1 MGRRLTLEEVQARQS
16 FSRMGWALAAQM
28 GSMLATQVVLTLA
41 AMLLCTEVTGQPVFL
56 WAVTA
61 LSAYGVGFP
70 VFCLV
75 LRGTPAP
82 ARPAPRPMGPLELL
96 KMLAGALC
104 ALYLTNFLT
113 LQIIQALGYLLGTTP
128 VNPVEQTTEYPLVL
142 NLVLGCLIAPVCEE
156 LMFRRMLLERLRPWG
171 EGFAV
176 VASALCFG
184 LFHGNLSQFFYSTAV
199 GIVLGIAAVRSGS
212 LWQCMLLHA
221 ALNAVSVGLMPLMEM
236 LGSTGELV
244 VAGVVMFSILVGGFC
259 LRSLYRHLQFQ
270 PARPDLPAE
279 GRWGLFLGS
288 PGMIGFC
295 LLWGMLSATYLIQG

>member
-1 MGRRLTLEEVQARQS
+1 MGRRLTVEEERGRQG
-16 FSRMGWALAAQM
+16 FSRIGWALAAQM
-28 GSMLATQVVLTLA
+28 GSMLAAQVAVTLA
-41 AMLLCTEVTGQPVFL
+41 AMLLYPGAMRQPVFL
-56 WAVTA
+56 WAMTA

-82 ARPAPRPMGPLELL
+82 ARPEPRPLGPLELL
-96 KMLAGALC
+96 KLLAGALG
-104 ALYLTNFLT
+104 ALYLTNFIT
-113 LQIIQALGYLLGTTP
+113 LQVVQALGYLLRTTP
-128 VNPVEQTTEYPLVL
+128 VNPVEQTAQYPMVL

-176 VASALCFG
+176 AASALCFG
-184 LFHGNLSQFFYSTAV
+184 LFHGNLSQFFYSAAV
-199 GIVLGIAAVRSGS
+199 GVVLGIAAVRSGC

-221 ALNAVSVGLMPLMEM
+221 GLNAVSVGLVPL
-236 LGSTGELV
+236 LGQLGTTGELL
-244 VAGVVMFSILVGGFC
+244 VAGLVMFAILVGGFC
-259 LRSLYRHLQFQ
+259 LRALYRQTQFQ

-295 LLWGMLSATYLIQG
+295 LLWAMLAATYFLQG